1 MHVATP
7 GKDQLSRYTSDAGKL
22 CGSENIRMRRPLCKS
37 YSMRYEEVFI
47 RQTHPVIYLI
57 FVVPCIRL
65 YSGEISP
72 TRCNNCVFYSQ
83 WLYSIYF
90 G

>member
-1 MHVATP
+1 M
-7 GKDQLSRYTSDAGKL
+7 LL
-22 CGSENIRMRRPLCKS
+22 
-37 YSMRYEEVFI
+37 VFSI
-47 RQTHPVIYLI
+47 VVVVVVVVVI
-57 FVVPCIRL
+57 VVVVVVIVVVV

-83 WLYSIYF
+83 WLYSTCF

>member
-1 MHVATP
+1 MFFKWLVH
-7 GKDQLSRYTSDAGKL
+7 GKCGVDDVGREPADSSDNAVSVTMEHWNVGH
-22 CGSENIRMRRPLCKS
+22 R
-37 YSMRYEEVFI
+37 VFAVE
-47 RQTHPVIYLI
+47 QVFLKTVI
-57 FVVPCIRL
+57 P

-83 WLYSIYF
+83 WLYSTCF